1 MICKVCNK
9 EIKEY
14 YLNDVLGIKKH
25 TICYKC
31 FSELPL
37 IYEFSKIHEYKCL
50 SLYAYKD
57 KIKELIYQFKGLKDI
72 ELKDIFLEF
81 FLTELSLKYKGYVI
95 TYAPSFD
102 LSNKERGFNHVEEM
116 FSSLDNEKVPL
127 FYKNKDYKQSDQSF
141 KNREKIN
148 NIIELKK
155 DNLKGLKKVLIV
167 DDVLT
172 SGNTLYTC
180 ASLLYKEVIKDI
192 KLLTISKVVEF

>member
-37 IYEFSKIHEYKCL
+37 IYEFGKIQEYKCL

-72 ELKDIFLEF
+72 ELKDIFLLQCKKRRNHHIQNF
-81 FLTELSLKYKGYVI
+81 CPRTCSVQRLRGTGALSGGSGSI
-95 TYAPSFD
+95 
-102 LSNKERGFNHVEEM
+102 RQ
-116 FSSLDNEKVPL
+116 
-127 FYKNKDYKQSDQSF
+127 KQPQHSIC
-141 KNREKIN
+141 R
-148 NIIELKK
+148 
-155 DNLKGLKKVLIV
+155 
-167 DDVLT
+167 
-172 SGNTLYTC
+172 
-180 ASLLYKEVIKDI
+180 
-192 KLLTISKVVEF
+192 